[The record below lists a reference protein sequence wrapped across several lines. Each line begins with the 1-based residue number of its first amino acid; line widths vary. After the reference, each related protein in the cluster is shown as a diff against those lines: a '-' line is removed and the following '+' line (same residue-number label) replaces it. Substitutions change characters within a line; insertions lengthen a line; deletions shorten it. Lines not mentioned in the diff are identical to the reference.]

1 MQLEEKFSKKEI
13 SIVKKTLRKQWR
25 EVEKARVKSLKLLFG
40 IGFICTIG
48 LALVSSFLSNIFAS
62 LDYIELSS
70 LSGLYTISVF
80 ASVFCAI
87 LFLISLMFPLELER
101 LRKKETTF
109 ISSYDEIFSPK
120 VRWILVFED
129 IAVIFYIKNNKQWSV
144 AGGKFF
150 ILRKTTDKNVFS
162 EIKNHPSCLAF
173 DYSVLTK

>member
-13 SIVKKTLRKQWR
+13 SIVKKTVRKQWR

-70 LSGLYTISVF
+70 LSGISVF

-129 IAVIFYIKNNKQWSV
+129 IAVLFYIKNNKQWSV

-150 ILRKTTDKNVFS
+150 ILRKTTDENVFS
-162 EIKNHPSCLAF
+162 
-173 DYSVLTK
+173 